1 MLPPG
6 GRHPPNGP
14 PLATFGVSL
23 TNACANQPA
32 CWNSPSRAP
41 LPSYRLASDEA
52 FLGPSGLFRGFT
64 PVDPPPDGSLHS
76 LLLLFAFAPSRPS
89 LIYDPRRRRWAS
101 RKQPPRTT
109 TTDRARSV
117 RLSVDSARALSL
129 SRWISTFA
137 LLRFASLVPVGD
149 GSDTPRR
156 RTMGYRTWNFDI
168 DRYLNPLVPSPPWRH
183 LPYPVA
189 YWFGYRKGKPRE
201 MGNLVPIFW
210 AFIGVFGAILLI
222 EGVSRHVPSFEHK
235 GVPMIVGSFG
245 AAAVLEFYSIEAPLA
260 QPRNAIVGQLI
271 AAVIGVSVGKLFQ
284 LSDRFADIQWVGGA
298 LSCASATALMAL
310 TKTVHP
316 PAGATAL
323 LAVVDANLIR
333 IGWFL
338 IPVMMLGCALMLG
351 VALLV
356 NNVERR
362 FPMYWW
368 TPEALRP
375 SKPAF
380 VRRKSDE
387 EMNVAAGAEKG
398 AAAGDA
404 SHRTAVSDGEGE
416 GSSTQ
421 QDQDDM
427 DVDDDDSEGNRVMFK
442 RVSRSHQHAGE
453 VVIKPGQ
460 VIVPEHMFLTQ
471 EEEQLLETM
480 SYRL

>member
-1 MLPPG
+1 
-6 GRHPPNGP
+6 
-14 PLATFGVSL
+14 
-23 TNACANQPA
+23 
-32 CWNSPSRAP
+32 
-41 LPSYRLASDEA
+41 
-52 FLGPSGLFRGFT
+52 
-64 PVDPPPDGSLHS
+64 
-76 LLLLFAFAPSRPS
+76 
-89 LIYDPRRRRWAS
+89 
-101 RKQPPRTT
+101 
-109 TTDRARSV
+109 
-117 RLSVDSARALSL
+117 
-129 SRWISTFA
+129 
-137 LLRFASLVPVGD
+137 
-149 GSDTPRR
+149 
-156 RTMGYRTWNFDI
+156 MGYRQWNFDI

-189 YWFGYRKGKPRE
+189 YWFGYRKGKPRD
-201 MGNLVPIFW
+201 MGNLVPVFW
-210 AFIGVFGAILLI
+210 AFIGVFAAILMI
-222 EGVSRHVPSFEHK
+222 EAVSRRVPSFEHK

-271 AAVIGVSVGKLFQ
+271 AAIIGVSVGKLFQ
-284 LSDRFADIQWVGGA
+284 LSDRFDDIQWVGGA

-333 IGWFL
+333 VGWFL

-368 TPEALRP
+368 TPEDLRQ

-387 EMNVAAGAEKG
+387 EMNVAAGGAEKE

-404 SHRTAVSDGEGE
+404 SHRTAVSDGDGE
-416 GSSTQ
+416 DSSTQ
-421 QDQDDM
+421 RDQDERGDDG
-427 DVDDDDSEGNRVMFK
+427 DVDSDGNRVLFK
-442 RVSRSHQHAGE
+442 RVGRPHQHAGE
-453 VVIKPGQ
+453 VVIRPGQ

-471 EEEQLLETM
+471 EEEQLLESM

>member
-1 MLPPG
+1 MAG
-6 GRHPPNGP
+6 AR
-14 PLATFGVSL
+14 
-23 TNACANQPA
+23 
-32 CWNSPSRAP
+32 
-41 LPSYRLASDEA
+41 
-52 FLGPSGLFRGFT
+52 
-64 PVDPPPDGSLHS
+64 
-76 LLLLFAFAPSRPS
+76 FAF
-89 LIYDPRRRRWAS
+89 
-101 RKQPPRTT
+101 
-109 TTDRARSV
+109 
-117 RLSVDSARALSL
+117 
-129 SRWISTFA
+129 
-137 LLRFASLVPVGD
+137 VPQIAAA
-149 GSDTPRR
+149 TPD
-156 RTMGYRTWNFDI
+156 TMGYRTWNFDI
-168 DRYLNPLVPSPPWRH
+168 DRYLNPLVPAPPWRY

-189 YWFGYRKGKPRE
+189 HWFGYRKAKQRE
-201 MGNLVPIFW
+201 SGNLMPIFW
-210 AFIGVFGAILLI
+210 AFIGIFCAILII
-222 EGVSRHVPSFEHK
+222 EAVSRHVPSFESK

-271 AAVIGVSVGKLFQ
+271 AAVVGVGVGKLFQ
-284 LSDRFADIQWVGGA
+284 LSDKFGDIQFVGGA
-298 LSCASATALMAL
+298 LACASATALMAL

-323 LAVVDANLIR
+323 LAVVDSNLIR

-338 IPVMMLGCALMLG
+338 IPVMLLGCALMLG
-351 VALLV
+351 VALLI

-368 TPEALRP
+368 TPEDLRQ

-387 EMNVAAGAEKG
+387 EMNVAAGAEKETV
-398 AAAGDA
+398 AGDA
-404 SHRTAVSDGEGE
+404 SHRTAVSDGEGD

-421 QDQDDM
+421 QDQE
-427 DVDDDDSEGNRVMFK
+427 DSDGNGGVMFK
-442 RVSRSHQHAGE
+442 RVPRAHEHAGE